1 MKYYFT
7 LISLLIISTLTY
19 SKTNTIISGTVADK
33 NDAPVYWASVALLN
47 PADSSVKDGTVT
59 DTTGYFEF
67 INIEPGAYLIKISG
81 VGYKNYFAELN
92 TAIETT
98 TDLGK
103 IILIEDAQLLEEVK
117 ILALKPTISNNG
129 DKLIMNIENSV
140 LSTGGN
146 ALDVI
151 KRTPGVT
158 VNNDDQIV
166 IKGKQG
172 VNVMV
177 NDKQIYLAGDQLEN
191 YLKNLPA
198 DQIAQIELIT
208 NPSAKYDAQGN
219 AGIIN
224 IVLKK
229 NKLEGLNGSL
239 QGSAGKGELWTSEA
253 GGSLNYMHKGLRIST
268 GYNYR
273 NQGYKEIVDINR
285 NIAFDGSITQ
295 IAEHSEISNR
305 GPNNNANL
313 SIDYDVNEKNTIG
326 ISANGFI
333 NHDDGDANTIAGL
346 TDEYDAFLLGT
357 NTTSITDGDYRN
369 YALNGYYHVKLDS
382 LGSDLTA
389 NIDYAYFDGKSL
401 SNFDTYYLNEDGS
414 NSGTALFIEN
424 DNPTSVAIQS
434 AKIDYTRPFKN
445 NSNFEAGI
453 KSSYVVTD
461 NEIIS
466 SYDAGDG
473 WILDTTQTNH
483 FEYSEM
489 INAGYVNFS
498 HQYKKIQLSGGL
510 RVEQTIS
517 KGNSLTLNN
526 IVDRNYVDFFPSF
539 SVNDMFNE
547 NHMLGFTYS
556 KRINRPSYE
565 DLNPFIY
572 YLDPYVFVRGNP
584 FLQPEITHSFELTYT
599 FKQQFMLS
607 ASYSNTSDFIM
618 QLLYQN
624 DTTNTTYQTTD
635 NFDHFNVYALTLY
648 TPFDIA
654 KWCNLTP
661 MITAYKLLQNTI
673 YEGAEFNTDIF
684 SFNANLSATF
694 RLPENFT
701 FELSGHY
708 ENAGYWGIV
717 KYESMWN
724 TDVAIKKTLW
734 NEKAIISFSA
744 SDIFGTNNFEG
755 TFEVNN
761 IDAYV
766 LNDSDNTQLRL
777 GFQYHFGQATSQN
790 RSHRSG
796 NEDEMNRVKMGN

>member
-1 MKYYFT
+1 MKYSFMLT
-7 LISLLIISTLTY
+7 CMLLYCIAAF
-19 SKTNTIISGTVADK
+19 SKTTISINGHVTDE
-33 NDAPVYWASVALLN
+33 NDVPVYWASVALMS
-47 PADSSVKDGTVT
+47 PVDSTVKDGTVT

-67 INIEPGAYLIKISG
+67 TKVEPGNYILRITG
-81 VGYKNYFAELN
+81 VGYKDLYKEIN
-92 TAIETT
+92 TNNANTG
-98 TDLGK
+98 DLGK
-103 IILIEDAQLLEEVK
+103 ISLSADAQMLEEVK

-146 ALDVI
+146 AFDVI

-158 VNNDDQIV
+158 VNNDDEII

-172 VNVMV
+172 VNIMV

-191 YLKNLPA
+191 YLKSLPA

-208 NPSAKYDAQGN
+208 NPSAKYDAEGN

-229 NKLEGLNGSL
+229 NKLEGLNGGL
-239 QGSAGKGELWTSEA
+239 QVTLGRGELWSYEA
-253 GGSLNYMHKGLRIST
+253 GGNLNYMHKSLRIST

-273 NQGYKEIVDINR
+273 NAGYKESVDIYR
-285 NIAFDGSITQ
+285 DIAFDGGITH
-295 IAEHSEISNR
+295 ITEYSEIINK

-313 SIDYDVNEKNTIG
+313 SIDYDLNEKNTIG

-333 NHDDGDANTIAGL
+333 NHNDGDAQTFATL
-346 TDEYDAFLLGT
+346 TDENNLFLLGT
-357 NTTSITDGDYRN
+357 NTNSISDGNYFN
-369 YALNGYYHVKLDS
+369 YAFNGYYHVKLDS

-389 NIDYAYFDGKSL
+389 NIDYAYFDGTSL

-414 NSGTALFIEN
+414 NNGTSLMIQN
-424 DNPTSVAIQS
+424 DNPTSVSIRS
-434 AKIDYTRPFKN
+434 GKLDYTHPFKN
-445 NSNFEAGI
+445 NSNLEAGL
-453 KSSYVVTD
+453 KSSYVTTD

-466 SYDAGDG
+466 GYDAGDG
-473 WILDTTQTNH
+473 WIPDTTQSNH

-489 INAGYVNFS
+489 INAGYINFS
-498 HQYKKIQLSGGL
+498 HQFNKIQLSGGL

-517 KGNSLTLNN
+517 KGNSLTLEN

-539 SVNDMFNE
+539 SINDMLSDD
-547 NHMLGFTYS
+547 HMIGLTYS

-572 YLDPYVFVRGNP
+572 YLDPYVFIQGNP
-584 FLQPEITHSFELTYT
+584 YLQPEITHSFELTYT
-599 FKQQFMLS
+599 FKQQYMLS
-607 ASYSNTSDFIM
+607 ASYSNTADYIM
-618 QLLYQN
+618 NLLYQN
-624 DTTNTTYQTTD
+624 DTTNTTYQTID
-635 NFDHFNVYALTLY
+635 NLDHFNVYALTAY
-648 TPFDIA
+648 APIDIA
-654 KWCNLTP
+654 KWCNITP
-661 MITAYKLLQNTI
+661 MVTGYKLFQNTL
-673 YEGAEFNTDIF
+673 YEGTTFSTDVL
-684 SFNANLSATF
+684 SFNANLSSTF

-701 FELSGHY
+701 IELSGHY
-708 ENAGYWGIV
+708 ENEGYWGIV

-724 TDVAIKKTLW
+724 ADIAVKKTLW

-744 SDIFGTNNFEG
+744 SDIFGTSNFEG
-755 TFEVNN
+755 TFDINN

-766 LNDSDNTQLRL
+766 LNDSDNTQFRL
-777 GFQYHFGQATSQN
+777 GFQYQFGKAQQG

-796 NEDEMNRVKMGN
+796 NEEEINRVKMGY